1 MNNEDGMFV
10 YFFKKNSYLVATVRQ
25 MEYLQLFISRFSPPL
40 LSHLLLLFVRV

>member
-10 YFFKKNSYLVATVRQ
+10 YFFKKNSHLVATVRQ

-40 LSHLLLLFVRV
+40 LSTITIC